1 MIYEQYTQFGCPD
14 ELGPQL
20 CRLTSQTGLPL
31 ACSVALNL
39 MDVFKA
45 GILTKTMSSIGVKK
59 QPKPVCLT
67 WMLNLRH
74 FGLMQNNIR
83 QGFLISYEIIPS
95 SPKTLG
101 LEVLSI

>member
-59 QPKPVCLT
+59 TAKTCLPD
-67 WMLNLRH
+67 LDAE
-74 FGLMQNNIR
+74 
-83 QGFLISYEIIPS
+83 SE
-95 SPKTLG
+95 TLWANAEQHQTR
-101 LEVLSI
+101 LLDFI